1 MDRSNLLLTV
11 LSFGLVSVF
20 YAAFALRLLQV
31 DYFRVPREW
40 SKLAILAAVVFS
52 ALWGCFGLVT
62 LGTEHALPLALSSL
76 SDQLRYAGWY
86 AFLLLLL
93 RSDSAQK
100 VTQRH

>member
-62 LGTEHALPLALSSL
+62 LGTEHALPLARKKSHAEALTGWFLSPL
-76 SDQLRYAGWY
+76 
-86 AFLLLLL
+86 F
-93 RSDSAQK
+93 
-100 VTQRH
+100 